1 MDNIVLIGQRI
12 VGHELEKAQQMGDD
26 ENLQEDQNIFQVR
39 SSACFDGKG
48 GYVAEASQKILE
60 EASIVGGESSR

>member
-1 MDNIVLIGQRI
+1 
-12 VGHELEKAQQMGDD
+12 MGSHNSNKWYQSRDD
-26 ENLQEDQNIFQVR
+26 ENLQENQNTLQVR
-39 SSACFDGKG
+39 SSASFDGKG